1 MKHRITAIALL
12 LSMAAGL
19 LAGCGEEIGNSGT
32 QQQEGW
38 PVRITAVLPHADQGY
53 WTDVGLA
60 VAERAAELGVDA
72 KVVNPQ
78 LNYNVPQMVELI
90 RQQIAAQV
98 DALIVQ
104 GIDDPDYRAALADAA
119 AQGVQVVLVDTDLA
133 DSFDH
138 LYVGTD
144 NYDAGVRM
152 GEELIRISGGEAVVA
167 VLSGAP
173 GYPNLDERVAGLRD
187 AVAGCPGIEIRRL
200 EYNDYD
206 SLTALEKYNQ
216 ILREDPDVDTLICVE
231 GTGGQTVGQMLSTA
245 TCPLGNIL
253 VFDLSD
259 ETVMGVENGL
269 IDGVMVQQ
277 QKEMGRIAVE
287 EILRYLEQG
296 AYSAKVIYT
305 PVAFYTADQLK
316 GGAADE
322 HII

>member
-1 MKHRITAIALL
+1 M
-12 LSMAAGL
+12 
-19 LAGCGEEIGNSGT
+19 
-32 QQQEGW
+32 
-38 PVRITAVLPHADQGY
+38 
-53 WTDVGLA
+53 
-60 VAERAAELGVDA
+60 
-72 KVVNPQ
+72 
-78 LNYNVPQMVELI
+78 
-90 RQQIAAQV
+90 
-98 DALIVQ
+98 
-104 GIDDPDYRAALADAA
+104 
-119 AQGVQVVLVDTDLA
+119 
-133 DSFDH
+133 
-138 LYVGTD
+138 
-144 NYDAGVRM
+144 
-152 GEELIRISGGEAVVA
+152 
-167 VLSGAP
+167 
-173 GYPNLDERVAGLRD
+173 AGLRD

-305 PVAFYTADQLK
+305 PVVFYTADQLK